1 MAIVEFKERYP
12 DYKLGFLAENS
23 KTKTEELVG
32 YRMSLLFA
40 FDKQWQAFTIPDSY
54 YVQLQERLDALTSPN
69 QFVVMSLNDADLYLQ
84 RKNDTVIGFC
94 YQTKERVAITEEIHV
109 ELPDFC
115 YDDEGNLLDRETIL
129 DAMHGDWKG

>member
-1 MAIVEFKERYP
+1 MPIVEFKDRYP

-40 FDKQWQAFTIPDSY
+40 FNKQWQVFSIPDAY
-54 YVQLQERLDALTSPN
+54 YTQLQERLQTLIPN
-69 QFVVMSLNDADLYLQ
+69 QYVVMSLNDAEFYLQ
-84 RKNDTVIGFC
+84 KKDESIIGFC
-94 YQTKERVAITEEIHV
+94 YQTKERVAIVEEIHV

-115 YDDEGNLLDRETIL
+115 YDDEGHLLDRETIL

>member
-1 MAIVEFKERYP
+1 MAIVEFKDRYP

-40 FDKQWQAFTIPDSY
+40 FNKQWQAFSIPDAY
-54 YVQLQERLDALTSPN
+54 YAQLQERLQTLIPN
-69 QFVVMSLNDADLYLQ
+69 QYVVMSLNDAEFYLQ
-84 RKNDTVIGFC
+84 KKDESIIGFC
-94 YQTKERVAITEEIHV
+94 YQTKERVAIVEEIHV
-109 ELPDFC
+109 KLPDFC
-115 YDDEGNLLDRETIL
+115 YDDEGHLLDRETIL